1 MVKNLKT
8 FVILLS
14 IAAACQFVITSG
26 AASEQSASR
35 LTVDFARDV
44 RPIFEQNCFGCH
56 GAERAMSQLRLDVKA
71 AGDEGRT
78 VRRGRH
84 TRR

>member
-26 AASEQSASR
+26 AASDQSASMP
-35 LTVDFARDV
+35 TVDFARDV
-44 RPIFEQNCFGCH
+44 RPIFDG
-56 GAERAMSQLRLDVKA
+56 GTL
-71 AGDEGRT
+71 EGI
-78 VRRGRH
+78 
-84 TRR
+84 